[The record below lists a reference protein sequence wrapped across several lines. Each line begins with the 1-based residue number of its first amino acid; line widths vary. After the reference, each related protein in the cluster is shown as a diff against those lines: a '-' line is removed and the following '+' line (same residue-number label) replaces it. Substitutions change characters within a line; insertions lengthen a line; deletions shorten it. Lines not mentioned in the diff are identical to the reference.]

1 MVYRR
6 YARRR
11 TYKKRNPARRGTFA
25 KKVARIA
32 KTVALR
38 QAETKHYHR
47 SLTNAQPINH
57 NTWRTIT
64 DNLIQVPASGSN
76 DNRTGDQI
84 ILRGIKLFIYFEHPL
99 DRPNVNWRVIVG
111 KLPPNA
117 SSVVRFKNLTGRT
130 INDPLDMDHYSKVYR
145 DFKFNTFNDS
155 FGDGGSGR
163 RQYSHCKTV
172 YIPLN
177 NVKYNFE
184 NHNTSAGRD
193 YEIQMGITTY
203 DVDGSLTTDILG
215 TVSIASIL
223 YYKDP

>member
-38 QAETKHYHR
+38 TAETKHFH
-47 SLTNAQPINH
+47 
-57 NTWRTIT
+57 RTIATSIPQYHNVWQTYT
-64 DNLIQVPASGSN
+64 DNLLHVPATGSN

-84 ILRGIKLFIYFEHPL
+84 ILRGIKLYMYFEHPV
-99 DRPNVNWRVIVG
+99 DRPNVNWRIVVG

-117 SSVVRFKNLTGRT
+117 SGTIWVKNLTARN
-130 INDPLDMDHYSKVYR
+130 ILDPLDMDHYSKVYR
-145 DFKFNTFNDS
+145 DIRFNLLDDS
-155 FGDGGSGR
+155 YGNGVDAPKK
-163 RQYSHCKTV
+163 YSRCKIF

-177 NVKYNFE
+177 NLKYNFE
-184 NHNTSAGRD
+184 NHTTANGRD
-193 YEIQMGITTY
+193 WEMQLGIVCY
-203 DVDGSLTTDILG
+203 DADNTMNSDIIG
-215 TVSIASIL
+215 TCSVASVL
-223 YYKDP
+223 YFKDP